1 MLAKGRTNYQAMV
14 EDRAKS
20 LKYLLSFVTDNI
32 NEIRNDII
40 DKANSATEEY
50 IEWDEDAQKEVVKIW
65 HPSIDTGVFDDM
77 LDDFYASMMQ
87 RVYSYAEICILEL
100 CMNKKSAQEE
110 RRIYMENPENETIS
124 TIVFYYKQVQ
134 KERGIILPGIK
145 RIWTNYRDFHN
156 ERNKITH
163 SELSKSFSKEYIEKN
178 INEVCKLLLNTE
190 QTILSNKK

>member
-20 LKYLLSFVTDNI
+20 LKYLLSFVTDSI